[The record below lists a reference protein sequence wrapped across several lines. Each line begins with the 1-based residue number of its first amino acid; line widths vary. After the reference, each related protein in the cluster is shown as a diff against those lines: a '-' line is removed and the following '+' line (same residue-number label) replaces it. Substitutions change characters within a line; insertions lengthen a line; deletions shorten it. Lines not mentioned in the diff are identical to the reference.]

1 MNVDFVKLDA
11 ATDNR
16 EHRSPWVVR
25 ISGRAVDNSG
35 SGKAEPTSLFLSMSS
50 EAAGL
55 RTLPAS
61 TPGTHVVTGR
71 DGGGSFAVVTITDDA
86 PAPQPQ
92 GLRTHLTPPPSSP
105 SSPLQPAVGL
115 EKTHLTAVALPNTQ
129 LWQVPDVIKQQLGAS
144 AQAAFRAALT
154 GVDQPG
160 AHQMM
165 QARAGIVPLLNDNQD
180 SNANLVVLQR
190 VVELPFQIFM
200 VYVPSANSS
209 VEVALPEALE
219 LAQQATQAEE

>member
-1 MNVDFVKLDA
+1 M
-11 ATDNR
+11 
-16 EHRSPWVVR
+16 
-25 ISGRAVDNSG
+25 
-35 SGKAEPTSLFLSMSS
+35 
-50 EAAGL
+50 
-55 RTLPAS
+55 
-61 TPGTHVVTGR
+61 
-71 DGGGSFAVVTITDDA
+71 
-86 PAPQPQ
+86 
-92 GLRTHLTPPPSSP
+92 
-105 SSPLQPAVGL
+105 
-115 EKTHLTAVALPNTQ
+115 TAVALPNTQ

-165 QARAGIVPLLNDNQD
+165 KARAGIVPLLNDNQD

-200 VYVPSANSS
+200 VYIPGANSS

-219 LAQQATQAEE
+219 LAQQATQTEE